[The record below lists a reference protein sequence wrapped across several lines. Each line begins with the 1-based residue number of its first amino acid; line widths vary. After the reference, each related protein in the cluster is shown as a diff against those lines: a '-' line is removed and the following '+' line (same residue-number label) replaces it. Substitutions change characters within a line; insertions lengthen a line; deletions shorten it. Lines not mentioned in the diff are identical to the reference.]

1 MAVQG
6 VEKYFFYIKEKVASD
21 WKDLAFF
28 LGFSGTDVGNIG
40 GRNYD
45 DKSSCMDLLQ
55 EWATANGT
63 DATIEVLMEALS
75 NAGLR
80 SVADGLKAELATG
93 QGAQPPDQG
102 QPSRVQSQGIMR
114 QPPTGKPQPVSRVQ
128 PQSVPV
134 PWVQPQLV
142 SWVQPQPVAWGQP
155 QLVPW
160 VQPQLMPWGQPQ
172 LAMGGPSN
180 NTEELRPY
188 FNIIAENMPAD
199 WPQLATN
206 LGIPFAQIQA
216 IQQQNRDNC
225 WMCCQQIL
233 HMWCYNNG
241 QEATVEVLMQAV
253 RDTGHQDVAEMLE
266 IKQLE

>member
-80 SVADGLKAELATG
+80 SVADGLKAEL
-93 QGAQPPDQG
+93 
-102 QPSRVQSQGIMR
+102 
-114 QPPTGKPQPVSRVQ
+114 
-128 PQSVPV
+128 
-134 PWVQPQLV
+134 
-142 SWVQPQPVAWGQP
+142 
-155 QLVPW
+155 
-160 VQPQLMPWGQPQ
+160 
-172 LAMGGPSN
+172 
-180 NTEELRPY
+180 RPY

>member
-1 MAVQG
+1 MHSDVTCLLPGIQ
-6 VEKYFFYIKEKVASD
+6 KCFFYIKQEVTSD

-28 LGFSGTDVGNIG
+28 LGIGDSCIRNIE
-40 GRNYD
+40 GRNRD
-45 DKSSCMDLLQ
+45 DRSRCWDMLQ
-55 EWATANGT
+55 EWATANGA

-80 SVADGLKAELATG
+80 SVADGLKAELATE
-93 QGAQPPDQG
+93 QRTQPPNEG
-102 QPSRVQSQGIMR
+102 QPSRRQPQSGQPLQGITG
-114 QPPTGKPQPVSRVQ
+114 QLPTGQ

-142 SWVQPQPVAWGQP
+142 SWVQPQ
-155 QLVPW
+155 
-160 VQPQLMPWGQPQ
+160 LMPWGQPQ
-172 LAMGGPSN
+172 LAMGGPPN
-180 NTEELRPY
+180 NTEELTPY
-188 FNIIAENMPAD
+188 FNIIAKDMPAD

-233 HMWCYNNG
+233 HMWCCNNG
-241 QEATVEVLMQAV
+241 QEATVKALMQAV

-266 IKQLE
+266 IKQLELQKNTSGSTSNT